1 MTSAQMRDQAV
12 NKKHFQIL
20 SPYPI
25 WTMGYRPGSMNYTQ
39 TNLDPVVYISPGR
52 PFALLDNGQIF
63 PRFFDEVDE
72 ETVPAETSSGTGFGE
87 VDHYDF
93 LNSTAIT
100 DTVYIQTSRE
110 FYKDKRP
117 RTGLL
122 YPRGNTYRPD
132 QN

>member
-1 MTSAQMRDQAV
+1 
-12 NKKHFQIL
+12 
-20 SPYPI
+20 
-25 WTMGYRPGSMNYTQ
+25 MGSRPGSMNYTQ

-72 ETVPAETSSGTGFGE
+72 ETVPAQTASGTGLAE
-87 VDHYDF
+87 IDHYDF

-100 DTVYIQTSRE
+100 DSVYLQTSRE
-110 FYKDKRP
+110 FVKDKRP